1 VKPTTR
7 SLGWLWALA
16 LLAVPSTAAAQPWT
30 GIIDPSR
37 VIDWSLGEAGVAGG
51 IPNRTFNCATIAA
64 YTGSAATINNAL
76 SACANNTSAL
86 AAGGGVVNLQAG
98 TFNLTSG
105 INLSGISNVTLRGAG
120 ANQTKLVM
128 TGSVSCFFGGSVC
141 VGNSTPQTAAT
152 DGAGGTPAWVS
163 NWTAGYAQGT
173 TVITLA
179 STANVSVGDV
189 IVLDQTDDTSD
200 TGNIYVC
207 QHTTGTGPNGS
218 PCSLEGGSYGRQG
231 PPVRSQ
237 TQLVRVTAKNGTN
250 LTITP
255 GLYMPN
261 WSASKNPQAYGI
273 GPNNGQNTGIENLS
287 IDHTR
292 SGAGDGAFV
301 IVNGYNNWIKG
312 VRSLTIPAVMGGG
325 NPSQLAHIWML
336 QTARF
341 EVRDSYLYGVPDG
354 QSRNYGLLYQSTTN
368 ILNVNNISQHVSNP
382 HMLGTDVGSVSAFNY
397 SADNWSTEAG
407 GGQMPAIFD
416 QHAAGLSMH
425 LFEGNQGNQWNGD
438 TFHGSANLNTVFR
451 NLFIGQNPEV
461 VSPRKSNCTT
471 PITLLSYVT
480 LQFRRQHPGFAGH
493 AYELS
498 IHRGGQRP
506 LAPRRARPRDDR
518 VGSRQSRCL
527 RQSRRRS
534 GPGDVDRPPRPPD
547 APALGQLRFG
557 SRLQRRQLPVQR
569 GRGAVRPGAV
579 LQPRARRPRAAR
591 VVVPPVAAIVVGN
604 SLGRP
609 RVAGGR
615 PRRHRRRLSQ
625 LRHVGVRRSRLSH
638 PRQALLRPHDSGPG
652 LLIVEPPGN
661 RERQPRRQARGL
673 QRGDVLHGDARGA
686 PESADGNPGPVRN
699 HCPMNRAGR

>member
-141 VGNSTPQTAAT
+141 MGNSTPQTAAT

-163 NWTAGYAQGT
+163 NWTAGYAKGT

-471 PITLLSYVT
+471 PVTLLSYVR
-480 LQFRRQHPGFAGH
+480 LFNFVGNILGLPGTHTNYQYTEA
-493 AYELS
+493 
-498 IHRGGQRP
+498 
-506 LAPRRARPRDDR
+506 
-518 VGSRQSRCL
+518 V
-527 RQSRRRS
+527 S
-534 GPGDVDRPPRPPD
+534 GPWHPVVPGPETIVWVLDSPD
-547 APALGQLRFG
+547 ACGNPAGEAGQAMWTDPL
-557 SRLQRRQLPVQR
+557 V
-569 GRGAVRPGAV
+569 
-579 LQPRARRPRAAR
+579 
-591 VVVPPVAAIVVGN
+591 
-604 SLGRP
+604 
-609 RVAGGR
+609 
-615 PRRHRRRLSQ
+615 HRT
-625 LRHVGVRRSRLSH
+625 
-638 PRQALLRPHDSGPG
+638 LLRWGNCDSAHGFSAANCQFSAAEVPSG
-652 LLIVEPPGN
+652 LA
-661 RERQPRRQARGL
+661 QF
-673 QRGDVLHGDARGA
+673 
-686 PESADGNPGPVRN
+686 SNPVP
-699 HCPMNRAGR
+699 AGRALPASLFLPSRP